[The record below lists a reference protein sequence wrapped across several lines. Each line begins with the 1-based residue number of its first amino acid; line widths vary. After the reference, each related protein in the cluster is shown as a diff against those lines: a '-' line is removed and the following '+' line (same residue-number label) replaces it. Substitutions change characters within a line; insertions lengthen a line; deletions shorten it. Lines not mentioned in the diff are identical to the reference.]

1 MNFGKRDLTHIR
13 GALFVFLLVLMTGA
27 SALWNADRHLSQ
39 LDRDKK
45 LAENRLNEVV
55 AKLTQVT
62 TEREN
67 ITRFSPQYQDLLAR
81 GIVGEERRLDWVES
95 IERIREQQQI
105 FSMRYVISPQKN
117 FASAPNLT
125 AQNFELKASD
135 MALELNLLHEGK
147 LFGFLDDLRREAVG
161 FYLVDHCKVER
172 VAPTVE
178 MRYAPQLKAECVL
191 NWLTL
196 QEQKK

>member
-1 MNFGKRDLTHIR
+1 MKFGKRDLTHIR
-13 GALFVFLLVLMTGA
+13 GPLIVFLLVLATGA
-27 SALWNADRHLSQ
+27 GALWSADRHLKQ
-39 LDRDKK
+39 FERDQQ
-45 LAENRLNEVV
+45 LAERRLSEV
-55 AKLTQVT
+55 ATKLTQVT

-135 MALELNLLHEGK
+135 MTLELNLLHESK
-147 LFGFLDDLRREAVG
+147 LIGFLDDLRREAVG
-161 FYLVDHCKVER
+161 FHLVDHCKVER
-172 VAPTVE
+172 IATTVE
-178 MRYAPQLKAECVL
+178 MRYAPQIKAECLL

-196 QEQKK
+196 QEKK

>member
-1 MNFGKRDLTHIR
+1 MNFGKRDLIHLR

-27 SALWNADRHLSQ
+27 GALWSADHHLKQ
-39 LDRDKK
+39 LEREQQ
-45 LAENRLNEVV
+45 LAERRLNEVV
-55 AKLTQVT
+55 TKLTQVT

-67 ITRFSPQYQDLLAR
+67 ITQFSPRYQDLLAR
-81 GIVGEERRLDWVES
+81 GIVGEERRLDWVEG

-105 FSMRYVISPQKN
+105 FSMRYTISPQKN
-117 FASAPNLT
+117 FSAAPNLT

-135 MALELNLLHEGK
+135 MELELNLLHEDK

-161 FYLVDHCKVER
+161 FYLVDHCKVSR
-172 VAPTVE
+172 IAPAME
-178 MRYAPQLKAECVL
+178 MRYAPQLKAECRL

-196 QEQKK
+196 QEKK

>member
-1 MNFGKRDLTHIR
+1 MKFGKRDLIHIR
-13 GALFVFLLVLMTGA
+13 GALFVFLLVLITGA
-27 SALWNADRHLSQ
+27 GALWSANHRLSQ

-55 AKLTQVT
+55 ARLTQVT

-67 ITRFSPQYQDLLAR
+67 ITRFSPQYQNLLAR
-81 GIVGEERRLDWVES
+81 GIVGEERRLDWVEG

-105 FSMRYVISPQKN
+105 FSMRYTISPQKN
-117 FASAPNLT
+117 FSAAPNLT

-147 LFGFLDDLRREAVG
+147 LLGFLDDLRRESVG

-172 VAPTVE
+172 IAPAVE
-178 MRYAPQLKAECVL
+178 MRYAPQLKAECLL

-196 QEQKK
+196 QEKK

>member
-1 MNFGKRDLTHIR
+1 MNFGKRDITHIR
-13 GALFVFLLVLMTGA
+13 EPLFVFLLVLVTAAG
-27 SALWNADRHLSQ
+27 ALWSADRCLSQ

-55 AKLTQVT
+55 TRLTQVT

-67 ITRFSPQYQDLLAR
+67 ITKFSPKYQELLAR

-95 IERIREQQQI
+95 IERIRGQQV

-117 FASAPNLT
+117 FASAPSL
-125 AQNFELKASD
+125 AVKNFELKASD
-135 MALELNLLHEGK
+135 MTLELNLLHEGK
-147 LFGFLDDLRREAVG
+147 LQGFLDDLQREAVG
-161 FYLVDHCKVER
+161 FYLVDHCKVDR
-172 VAPTVE
+172 IAPVVE
-178 MRYAPQLKAECVL
+178 MRYAPQIKAECLL

>member
-1 MNFGKRDLTHIR
+1 MKFGKRDLAHIR
-13 GALFVFLLVLMTGA
+13 GPLIVFLLVLGA
-27 SALWNADRHLSQ
+27 SAGALWSADRHFKQ
-39 LDRDKK
+39 LERDRQ
-45 LAENRLNEVV
+45 LAERRLNEV
-55 AKLTQVT
+55 ATRLTQVT

-67 ITRFSPQYQDLLAR
+67 ITKFSPQYQELLDR
-81 GIVGEERRLDWVES
+81 GIVGEERRLDWVEG

-105 FSMRYVISPQKN
+105 FSMRYTISPQKN
-117 FASAPNLT
+117 FAPTPNLS

-172 VAPTVE
+172 VATTVE
-178 MRYAPQLKAECVL
+178 MRYAPQLKAECLL

-196 QEQKK
+196 KEKK